1 MTLVEIKK
9 LITDHDLTYSFSDSG
24 VSYERGDR
32 EYKVIKNAIATLTRE
47 DKAAIIDHWNQEVSR
62 KLVEDVRKDFEWSK
76 E

>member
-47 DKAAIIDHWNQEVSR
+47 DKATIIDHWNKTVGE
-62 KLVEDVRKDFEWSK
+62 KLIEDVRKEFEWSK

>member
-32 EYKVIKNAIATLTRE
+32 EYKVITRAIATLTRE
-47 DKAAIIDHWNQEVSR
+47 DRETIIDHWNQEVSR
-62 KLVEDVRKDFEWSK
+62 KVVKDVRKVFEWSK